1 MNNIIKTE
9 RLDLVPLD
17 LNDQN
22 QLIDILTN
30 PQMTTYR
37 ESDFTISEIFDLI
50 SSSSS
55 SISRGDVGLHAL
67 KLKGSDIIIG
77 VIGIR
82 KATMDNQEIYEA
94 LAYLNPKYWHSKYAK
109 EALFAL
115 MQDAFDH
122 GITDIHAFINME
134 NYNMQFLLES
144 LGYIKIGDQTINL
157 NYNIVTRAHYI
168 AHPSENKKTADDLF
182 FVNF

>member
-67 KLKGSDIIIG
+67 KLKVAILLL
-77 VIGIR
+77 
-82 KATMDNQEIYEA
+82 A
-94 LAYLNPKYWHSKYAK
+94 LL
-109 EALFAL
+109 
-115 MQDAFDH
+115 
-122 GITDIHAFINME
+122 
-134 NYNMQFLLES
+134 
-144 LGYIKIGDQTINL
+144 
-157 NYNIVTRAHYI
+157 V
-168 AHPSENKKTADDLF
+168 
-182 FVNF
+182 